1 MAVTP
6 SHLAHMYSDLILI
19 IRGTPRELVC
29 SILIL
34 RAWYI
39 SYYHRHYASV
49 YSTLSSIYMVSEG
62 LITLLTNQRASA
74 QPPIF
79 FLRQHPLKR
88 RGRLTERPVLL
99 LPTPS
104 WHKLRGSFTA
114 WPALHY
120 IWPLKGPWTFK
131 NTWSIQVWAH
141 HHILRVLLLFAGERI
156 FSIKTSR
163 NNGTPNHCDRL
174 WVIAHSSFSHEAY
187 WWSLSSFD
195 QYWQFLFHEAL
206 LAGYN
211 TTLLR

>member
-1 MAVTP
+1 MALCLGLFDPFINLSGIWRTDHPSDQPESIGSTP
-6 SHLAHMYSDLILI
+6 NFFL
-19 IRGTPRELVC
+19 
-29 SILIL
+29 
-34 RAWYI
+34 
-39 SYYHRHYASV
+39 
-49 YSTLSSIYMVSEG
+49 
-62 LITLLTNQRASA
+62 
-74 QPPIF
+74 

-88 RGRLTERPVLL
+88 RGRLTERPV

-206 LAGYN
+206 LAGYK
-211 TTLLR
+211 TCSWDRPCQTLLSSTSTCV